1 MTDEVREILENEL
14 ENVSG
19 DINPTGLV
27 ARVTG
32 NLPGDTTLDEAKAI
46 AEELLGAESA
56 ATDGGAKAEDT
67 GESEPE
73 PEPPAPPETPPEPEV
88 AGGLDDSEAAVRALD
103 DAITWFHRRVDDT
116 IDDHTESGEH
126 PDRPTT
132 AREWFEDVRQF
143 DSATVD
149 EKRLG
154 WVPANCGDQLVEFLL
169 RKGHEKGAILGTGLF
184 NEDLKLLWSGRYVF
198 PYFDRNDRAVYA
210 IARCTGGLGGG
221 DAGYDGHPEDFMAG
235 KYTKLAHTKDYV
247 HVEEPIYGLSTIE
260 RDGPVLITEGVADAL
275 RAHEN
280 GYACLSPVT
289 TQFKNEHLDPLLKHL
304 KGVDRPVYVIQDS
317 EPAPIDFDGD
327 LEGWECLAI
336 EQFGAGLKGGIR
348 TAAVLRQKGVDA
360 YVAEL
365 PRLAEE
371 KVDLD
376 DYLGEWA
383 DTLAPILAGAKPA
396 DQHPAYED
404 AMGKSTQATRLQD
417 DGGDGSEGD
426 SDSDGAADS
435 APKHSDK
442 TPSRD
447 LTRDEVEEALEHVS
461 KSLHYDDW
469 IKMGYA
475 VHDWDGGE
483 TGKEVFTEWS
493 KKSPKWEEPTS
504 PDAIDWIWE
513 NASDSDEI
521 GSDRRATT
529 VGTVIHY
536 AQRDDDYT
544 PPWEREPDYP
554 TYDVLEDAGIELHLI
569 PINGK
574 EVKVAIEQNG
584 TRAYSETEER
594 GFWTSGTKRGRI
606 AGRIADVLTGA
617 EPDAIRTG
625 VKQALNQASVD
636 AEQDEDEWAD
646 AMRSPRE
653 QDLRDRTEK
662 VVCYPAADEAEWVV
676 TMHPPA
682 DSSVD
687 GPRDITFDQGDF
699 NDANAG
705 TFRNKH
711 LATFYKKVE
720 IDAEEWFDLVEYW
733 LDIQDTKERD
743 PDHVKDAA
751 IDKFLDWVGT
761 MQVWADEEGFS
772 WSSRNGYYWPEFDG
786 DDDAICIPGQK
797 VVEWQQ
803 REDFDDVNLSKALR
817 EEGILIKPSQKRTI
831 NGDQRRFWPI
841 SADVTPHTLE
851 SAHEVADDDDDEQP
865 EGLR

>member
-1 MTDEVREILENEL
+1 MSDDVRGLLKREL

-19 DINPTGLV
+19 DITPTELLG
-27 ARVTG
+27 RVTG
-32 NLPGDTTLDEAKAI
+32 SLPDDMEFGEAKEIAGDLLDEP
-46 AEELLGAESA
+46 A
-56 ATDGGAKAEDT
+56 ATDGGTAADD
-67 GESEPE
+67 SPE
-73 PEPPAPPETPPEPEV
+73 PDPDPPAPPEAPPVPDAAV
-88 AGGLDDSEAAVRALD
+88 DLDDEGEAVRALD
-103 DAITWFHRRVDDT
+103 DAITWFHRRVDD
-116 IDDHTESGEH
+116 IINDHTETGEH

-132 AREWFEDVRQF
+132 AREWFEDDRQF
-143 DSATVD
+143 DTETVD

-169 RKGHEKGAILGTGLF
+169 RSGHEKDAILGTGLF
-184 NEDLKLLWSGRYVF
+184 NEDLKLLWNGRYVF
-198 PYFDRNDRAVYA
+198 PYFDRDGRAVYA

-221 DAGYDGHPEDFMAG
+221 GGGYDGHPEDFMAG

-247 HVEEPIYGLSTIE
+247 HVEEPIYGLSTIG

-304 KGVDRPVYVIQDS
+304 EDTGRAVYVVQDS

-327 LEGWECLAI
+327 LEGWGCLAI

-348 TAAVLRQKGVDA
+348 TAAVLRQEGVDA

-376 DYLGEWA
+376 DYLAEWA
-383 DTLAPILAGAKPA
+383 DTLAPVLASAKPA

-417 DGGDGSEGD
+417 GSGNGGGEDGGGE
-426 SDSDGAADS
+426 AERNT
-435 APKHSDK
+435 PQHSDK
-442 TPSRD
+442 TPNRD
-447 LTRDEVEEALEHVS
+447 LTREEIEEALEHVS

-475 VHDWDGGE
+475 VHDWGGDE
-483 TGKEVFTEWS
+483 TGREVFTEWS
-493 KKSPKWEEPTS
+493 KRSPKWEKPTS
-504 PDAIDWIWE
+504 SDAIDWIWR
-513 NASDSDEI
+513 NASGSEEI
-521 GSDRRATT
+521 AGKRRATT
-529 VGTVIHY
+529 VGTLIHY

-544 PPWEREPDYP
+544 PPWERDPDWP
-554 TYDVLEDAGIELHLI
+554 VFDVVKSAGIELHLL

-574 EVKVAIEQNG
+574 QVKVAIEQNG
-584 TRAYSETEER
+584 TRAYSEEQER
-594 GFWTSGTKRGRI
+594 GFWNNGTKRGRI
-606 AGRIADVLTGA
+606 AGRIADVVTGA
-617 EPDAIRTG
+617 KPDSIRDG
-625 VKQALNQASVD
+625 VKSALNQASVD
-636 AEQDEDEWAD
+636 AHENEDEWEA

-653 QDLRDRTEK
+653 KGLRQRTVK

-676 TMHPPA
+676 TMHPPE

-711 LATFYKKVE
+711 LATFYKKIE

-733 LDIQDTKERD
+733 LNIQDTKERD
-743 PDHVKDAA
+743 PDHLKDAA
-751 IDKFLDWVGT
+751 IDKFLDWAGT

-817 EEGILIKPSQKRTI
+817 EEEILIKPSQKRTI
-831 NGDQRRFWPI
+831 NGEQRRFWPI

-851 SAHEVADDDDDEQP
+851 SAHEVVDDDDDEKP